1 MVYLQVVML
10 SKLKIT
16 LGIFLLLAVAG
27 CSDYGKIY
35 KSKDSQAKY
44 KLAIELYNK
53 KDYSRSVPLFEQ
65 LRDSYKNNLDSLED
79 VYIRTAYAYF
89 YMKDY
94 EYASMFFKDF
104 TDNFSRSSRM
114 IECAYMA
121 LYCDVLF
128 VGDPELDQSK
138 TGDVIEALQTFINYY
153 PDSEYVG
160 KCNEHIDE
168 LRAKRHTKAYNQVL
182 QYFQM
187 EEYKAASAAAVI
199 AIKSY
204 PDIPQKE
211 NLEFIAYKAQFL
223 YAMNSVES
231 KRVERL
237 EKAQSLVDDY
247 FYVNQMQGEHAKDAK
262 ETKDKIQKEITKLKS
277 IL

>member
-1 MVYLQVVML
+1 ML

-53 KDYSRSVPLFEQ
+53 KDYSRAVPLFEQ

-138 TGDVIEALQTFINYY
+138 TGDVLSLI
-153 PDSEYVG
+153 
-160 KCNEHIDE
+160 HI
-168 LRAKRHTKAYNQVL
+168 
-182 QYFQM
+182 
-187 EEYKAASAAAVI
+187 
-199 AIKSY
+199 
-204 PDIPQKE
+204 
-211 NLEFIAYKAQFL
+211 
-223 YAMNSVES
+223 
-231 KRVERL
+231 
-237 EKAQSLVDDY
+237 
-247 FYVNQMQGEHAKDAK
+247 
-262 ETKDKIQKEITKLKS
+262 
-277 IL
+277 